1 MLPLSRYRVT
11 GRSMEPN
18 FFDGDYVIAFS
29 YIFNKPKIGDVIVFK
44 KGKMFLI
51 KRIEKAGDIKI
62 VVTRRTGA
70 EMAFIRVEDGTGSL
84 DLIVF
89 PKIFLKTRNY
99 TNL

>member
-62 VVTRRTGA
+62 VVTGDNSKNK
-70 EMAFIRVEDGTGSL
+70 FIVYKKDILGKVISR
-84 DLIVF
+84 I
-89 PKIFLKTRNY
+89 
-99 TNL
+99 